1 MRPSFICLEPFRE
14 LHGLP
19 LNSSLELVQ
28 RTAPPPTLLPCVHS
42 QWCSGLRHSAT
53 FDRSIPSNRYVPFS
67 PFLTTSTVCS
77 ARSFAGLLH
86 PAASHGVRPI
96 SYAIVLFNRSAETN
110 PQNSKARSPAEAFLL
125 SFEPCPL
132 RFQSTIRR

>member
-1 MRPSFICLEPFRE
+1 MRPSSICLEPFRD
-14 LHGLP
+14 LNGFP

-28 RTAPPPTLLPCVHS
+28 RTAPPPTSLPCVNS

-86 PAASHGVRPI
+86 PAASHGVHPI
-96 SYAIVLFNRSAETN
+96 SYDIVVFNRSVETN
-110 PQNSKARSPAEAFLL
+110 PQNSKARSRAEAFLL
-125 SFEPCPL
+125 PFELRPL